1 MNEPII
7 PNSVHSSN
15 TKTAT
20 HSNSPFD
27 PAVVLALVLVH
38 TLLNALLSWLRST
51 LPPPLPSSLVA
62 FFPHH
67 HHPLTLPIDHLIH
80 SSCLWSL
87 FRLSPSRARSLVP
100 RVSARGKH
108 QTPTPSQS
116 RSASSRRRN
125 VSLTFAS
132 FLSFSSQPRSCR
144 RVKVFSQQHYTENFV
159 QAILSAIPT
168 GAANSTLVVGG
179 DGRYFS
185 KPAIQA
191 IIRLAAGNGVSK
203 LIIGQD
209 GILSTPAASHVI
221 RSYKATGGIL
231 LTASHNPGGP
241 DNDFGIK
248 YNMENGGP
256 APESVTNNIFDIT
269 KTISEY
275 KIVQGPQVDLS
286 KIGQTTFGNL
296 KIQIIDNVKDYVDYL
311 GQIFDFQL
319 IKDFLQTSGFTVRF
333 DALHGVTG
341 PYGRALFVDKF
352 GLPESS
358 IQNCVPS
365 EDFGGG
371 HPDPNL
377 TYAKSLVD
385 AVEKENISFG
395 AASDGD
401 GDRNMIIGKG
411 AFVNPSD
418 SVAIIADWAQKAIP
432 YFKSG
437 IKGLARSMPTSGAI
451 DRVAAKNGYE
461 CFQVPTGW
469 KFFGNLMDAGR
480 LSICGEESFGTGSD
494 HIREKDGLWAV
505 VAWLSIL
512 AAANKEKPGT
522 SVSDVLL
529 QFYKQYG
536 RNFFSRYDYEEV
548 DSEGAN
554 KLMAHLRQQFES
566 SSFKGTKLGEFEVQE
581 SGDFSY
587 TDPIDGSVSKNQ
599 GLYIKFVDGSRIIF
613 RLSGTGSAGAT
624 IRLYV
629 EKYSNDEK
637 EFGADAQVGLKP
649 LIEQALKVSKLKE
662 FTGREKPTVIT

>member
-1 MNEPII
+1 M
-7 PNSVHSSN
+7 SSQI
-15 TKTAT
+15 KTVST
-20 HSNSPFD
+20 SPFEGQK
-27 PAVVLALVLVH
+27 PG
-38 TLLNALLSWLRST
+38 TSGLR
-51 LPPPLPSSLVA
+51 
-62 FFPHH
+62 
-67 HHPLTLPIDHLIH
+67 
-80 SSCLWSL
+80 
-87 FRLSPSRARSLVP
+87 
-100 RVSARGKH
+100 K
-108 QTPTPSQS
+108 
-116 RSASSRRRN
+116 
-125 VSLTFAS
+125 
-132 FLSFSSQPRSCR
+132 
-144 RVKVFSQQHYTENFV
+144 RVKVFSQPHYTENFV
-159 QAILSAIPT
+159 QAILSSIPSP
-168 GAANSTLVVGG
+168 GVKGSTLVVGG

-185 KPAIQA
+185 IPAIQS
-191 IIRLAAGNGVSK
+191 IIRLCAGNGVSK
-203 LIIGQD
+203 LIIGAN

-241 DNDFGIK
+241 DADFGIK

-256 APESVTNNIFDIT
+256 APEGVTNKIFEVT
-269 KTISEY
+269 KSIKEY
-275 KIVQGPQVDLS
+275 YVVEGEDVDLS
-286 KIGQTTFGNL
+286 KPGNYTFGESL
-296 KIQIIDNVKDYVDYL
+296 QIQVIDPVKDYVQYL
-311 GQIFDFQL
+311 SKIFDFGL
-319 IKDFLQTSGFTVRF
+319 IKSFLQEGKFTVLF

-341 PYGRALFVDKF
+341 PYGRALFVEEF

-385 AVEKENISFG
+385 AVESKGISFG

-418 SVAIIADWAQKAIP
+418 SVAIIADWADRAIP

-437 IKGLARSMPTSGAI
+437 VKGLARSMPTSGAI
-451 DRVAAKNGYE
+451 DRVAKKKGFE
-461 CFQVPTGW
+461 CFEVPTGW

-512 AAANKEKPGT
+512 AAANKEKAGT
-522 SVSDVLL
+522 SVNDVL
-529 QFYKQYG
+529 QAHYKQYG

-548 DSEGAN
+548 DSAGA
-554 KLMAHLRQQFES
+554 KELMDNLSKQFTS
-566 SSFKGTKLGEFEVQE
+566 SSFKGTKLGEFEVAE
-581 SGDFSY
+581 AGDFSY

-629 EKYSNDEK
+629 EKYSNDAA
-637 EFGADAQVGLKP
+637 EFNADAQQGLKP
-649 LIEQALKVSKLKE
+649 LIEQALKISELQKH
-662 FTGREKPTVIT
+662 TGRDKPTVIT